1 MNKWIIGAR
10 VKTLPAAVAPVLIGT
25 AYATQISWLNASL
38 AMLVALFLQIA
49 VNYSNDYSDGTKG
62 TDSNRV
68 GPIRLV
74 ASGLATA
81 KSVKQAAVISFVIA
95 AIAGTIL
102 AINVSY
108 WLIVVGA
115 ISIWAAWGYTGG
127 KKPYGYFGFGELS
140 VFIFFGLVATV
151 GSYYVQEQVI
161 NWQIIFLAIPVGAH
175 SCAILAINNLRDLPQ
190 DALSGKRTMAVKIGD
205 KNTRRF
211 FVLLLAT
218 AQILAIG
225 TSAITQLAFIS
236 TLCLPL
242 TFLISKEVLAGAA
255 GKELIS
261 VLTKTA
267 KLQLLMAVFITTAL
281 IIQKG

>member
-49 VNYSNDYSDGTKG
+49 VNYSNDYSDGIKG

-190 DALSGKRTMAVKIGD
+190 DALSGKRTMAVKLGD

-236 TLCLPL
+236 ALCLPL
-242 TFLISKEVLAGAA
+242 TFLISREVLAGAA